1 MIDPA
6 AVARENAVHCEAR
19 KIAFRQTKDGV
30 VISFVLHPD
39 EVPNSLA
46 TAALGTRYVLA
57 LVELNDD
64 ETPKE
69 VK

>member
-6 AVARENAVHCEAR
+6 AVAREAASHCEAR
-19 KIAFRQTKDGV
+19 KIAYRQTKEGV

-39 EVPNSLA
+39 EVPDSVA

-64 ETPKE
+64 ETPKT
-69 VK
+69 